1 MRKYVV
7 ITPNTD
13 ITLLERYVGVD
24 FVGVDEGI
32 LVAHKNGVKLKMAI
46 SDFEKVSLNYV
57 LSFMNKEDILRYSHE
72 NNQSRYEKIASFL
85 AKKGAEEIVILAP
98 LRGKLDHIYNLLV
111 YLKNDKVKIYLQDS
125 NNMIAY
131 YGVGSHV
138 ITRQDYEKI
147 SIIPFP
153 EAVITMEHVVNPIKK
168 YKINFGQNRALPNQI
183 LERIAVLKVEEGGVL
198 AALEK

>member
-57 LSFMNKEDILRYSHE
+57 LSFMNKEDIFLLYHSLDK
-72 NNQSRYEKIASFL
+72 QASY
-85 AKKGAEEIVILAP
+85 KC
-98 LRGKLDHIYNLLV
+98 D
-111 YLKNDKVKIYLQDS
+111 Q
-125 NNMIAY
+125 AY
-131 YGVGSHV
+131 
-138 ITRQDYEKI
+138 
-147 SIIPFP
+147 P
-153 EAVITMEHVVNPIKK
+153 
-168 YKINFGQNRALPNQI
+168 
-183 LERIAVLKVEEGGVL
+183 
-198 AALEK
+198 